1 MNTYKKYLPS
11 KKFVIIT
18 LISFVVLGLVFFFIS
33 VKRKND
39 AIALKNGGLQDAK
52 GQSVT
57 IKDIVEKD
65 TDNDSIPDWEEL
77 LWGTD
82 PAKADTNGD
91 GLNDNVEIEKKKQ
104 DLANENNSAKDE
116 NPGDDLN
123 ETENFSREFFASI
136 VALQQSGNLNNQTLG
151 ELANAVK
158 ENASLE
164 QNLPES
170 YSMADIKTEDTS
182 KENIKKYREQIVGV
196 LSTYKDTDIGEE
208 LSILDSSLS
217 AEDKTSLEDLYGISL
232 EYKNMADDFAKII
245 VPASIAQT
253 HLNLINSSKNTGLSI
268 ENMIQIYDN
277 SIKGLIGISQ
287 YKKESDIF
295 DQSFME
301 LQDYFKNNGIIS

>member
-1 MNTYKKYLPS
+1 MSIYKKYLPS

-18 LISFVVLGLVFFFIS
+18 LISFIVLGLVFFFIS
-33 VKRKND
+33 VKRNND
-39 AIALKNGGLQDAK
+39 ANALQNAGTQNIK
-52 GQSVT
+52 GQSMTV
-57 IKDIVEKD
+57 KDIVEKD
-65 TDNDSIPDWEEL
+65 SDADSIADWEEL

-104 DLANENNSAKDE
+104 DLADE
-116 NPGDDLN
+116 NVPAKNGNSGTDLN
-123 ETENFSREFFASI
+123 DTENFSREFFASI

-158 ENASLE
+158 ENASIE

-170 YSMADIKTEDTS
+170 YSMADIKTEDAS

-196 LSTYKDTDIGEE
+196 LSAYKDTDIGEE
-208 LSILDSSLS
+208 LSILDASLS
-217 AEDKTSLEDLYGISL
+217 AEDRASLEDLYGISL
-232 EYKNMADDFAKII
+232 EYKNMADDFAKIT
-245 VPASIAQT
+245 VPSSIAQT

-268 ENMIQIYDN
+268 ENMVQIYDN

-287 YKKESDIF
+287 YKKGSDIF